1 MTVETPSGAV
11 TQAEFA
17 RLLGRDKAHVTRLKQ
32 AGRLVMDGK
41 LVRVE
46 ESRRRIAATGGHRP
60 DVAARHEAA
69 RGGTDW
75 SAAGATLEARFEA
88 QQAIEVARTVEDWR
102 DLRVKSEARRMQ
114 AQADREEMERDRL
127 AGNLI
132 AKEDAG
138 RAMRDIGAAIR
149 AAMENYA
156 DQVAPLVAPVTD
168 LDQAHAILAEQC
180 RNVLQQVADAIRRQ
194 ESPPEPT

>member
-1 MTVETPSGAV
+1 MTVETPSSAV

-46 ESRRRIAATGGHRP
+46 ESRSRIAATGGQRP
-60 DVAARHEAA
+60 DVAERHAVA
-69 RGGTDW
+69 RGATDW
-75 SAAGATLEARFEA
+75 AAAGAGLAARAEA
-88 QQAIEVARTVEDWR
+88 QQAIEEARTVGDWR

-127 AGNLI
+127 AGDLI
-132 AKEDAG
+132 DREDAA
-138 RAMRDIGAAIR
+138 RAMRDIGAAVR

-156 DQVAPLVAPVTD
+156 DQVAPGGIQLSEKELSLLRT
-168 LDQAHAILAEQC
+168 LRNQAVMAF
-180 RNVLQQVADAIRRQ
+180 RQ
-194 ESPPEPT
+194 NTG